1 MSGVTEPVVSSSVMD
16 EGDEALD
23 RVANALADR
32 TRRRLLRLVRLGEH
46 SAGDLAATF
55 PGISR
60 PAVSQ
65 HLRVLHD
72 AGLVRVRAD
81 GPRRMYRVDEEGLAP
96 ITQFVDEMWTSRLA
110 ELKRAAEHIASG
122 RL

>member
-1 MSGVTEPVVSSSVMD
+1 MLAETVVSSRVMD

-32 TRRRLLRLVRLGEH
+32 TRRRLLRLVRVGEH
-46 SAGDLAATF
+46 SAGDLASVF

-81 GPRRMYRVDEEGLAP
+81 GPRRMYRVDAEGLAP
-96 ITQFVDEMWTSRLA
+96 ITQFVDEMWISRLA
-110 ELKRAAEHIASG
+110 ELKRAAEHITSG
-122 RL
+122 RP

>member
-1 MSGVTEPVVSSSVMD
+1 MVPSPMVD
-16 EGDEALD
+16 ERDDALD

-32 TRRRLLRLVRLGEH
+32 TRRLLLRLVRQDEL
-46 SAGDLAATF
+46 SAGDLAAAV

-72 AGLVRVRAD
+72 AGLVRVRVD
-81 GPRRMYRVDEEGLAP
+81 GPRRMYRVDADGLSP
-96 ITQFVDEMWTSRLA
+96 VTRFVDEMWTSRLA
-110 ELKRAAEHIASG
+110 ELKRAVEQIANG
-122 RL
+122 PA